1 MNHRPHRV
9 DLPQHATRDNVGLT
23 VLPSNALRVTFAPD
37 DGRRP
42 VDKDVLLPNDALLSR
57 VSAKFDVEKAE
68 DGVPSSSSPPTAEE
82 RVSSLQV
89 TVGKETNLEAKN
101 VDIL

>member
-1 MNHRPHRV
+1 MMNHQHRV
-9 DLPQHATRDNVGLT
+9 DLPEQATRDNVSLT

-42 VDKDVLLPNDALLSR
+42 VDKDVQLPKDALLLR
-57 VSAKFDVEKAE
+57 VSAKFE
-68 DGVPSSSSPPTAEE
+68 DDAPSSYSPPSVSSSVEG

-89 TVGKETNLEAKN
+89 TVGKETNLETKN